1 MNQAHIL
8 VVDDHDLLREGV
20 VSLLD
25 AQPDMQVVGQA
36 RDGFEALTLARDL
49 HPALILMDVNMPIC
63 NGVEATRRIRA
74 AQDTPQPIIVM
85 LTIHDEDEILFQAIK
100 AGANGYLLKNMN
112 STAFLQ
118 AVRSAF
124 GGEAS
129 LPPKLAA
136 SLLEE
141 FARLARRPALV
152 AKELPDLTSRE
163 REVLGLIAAGR
174 TDKEIAAHLSLSLYT
189 VKSHVRNILAKLHA
203 SNRRQAAKMASQLG
217 LLPDD

>member
-152 AKELPDLTSRE
+152 AEELPDLTSRE

>member
-36 RDGFEALTLARDL
+36 GDGFEALTLARDL

-74 AQDTPQPIIVM
+74 AQDTPQPTIVM

-118 AVRSAF
+118 AVRSAL

-152 AKELPDLTSRE
+152 AEELPDLTSRE
-163 REVLGLIAAGR
+163 REVLGLIATDR

-189 VKSHVRNILAKLHA
+189 VKSHVRNILGKLHA